1 MNGTSDGSLD
11 HRNNRGWLPSIHW
24 NGVRPLK
31 VVINLHIRKL
41 FQEVPEY
48 LVHEILEY
56 RGAVDQAIQH
66 NPVQLE

>member
-1 MNGTSDGSLD
+1 M
-11 HRNNRGWLPSIHW
+11 
-24 NGVRPLK
+24 

>member
-1 MNGTSDGSLD
+1 M
-11 HRNNRGWLPSIHW
+11 
-24 NGVRPLK
+24 

-56 RGAVDQAIQH
+56 NGAVDQAIQH
-66 NPVQLE
+66 NPVS